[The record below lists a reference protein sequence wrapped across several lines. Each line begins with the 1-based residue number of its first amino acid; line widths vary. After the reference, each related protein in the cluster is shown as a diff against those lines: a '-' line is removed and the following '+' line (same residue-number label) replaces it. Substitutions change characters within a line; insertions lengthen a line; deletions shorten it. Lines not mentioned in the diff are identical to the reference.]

1 MDVAYSVVTYVVLA
15 LTVLYILKVLN
26 SWTKSTDNN
35 FPPGPR
41 CLPLIGNLHIID
53 LKKPHQTLM
62 KLSKIYGSV
71 FSIQMGMKKMV
82 VLAGYETVKDALVN
96 HAEEFGER
104 ARTPIFQKMDKG
116 KGVIFSHGDNWKMM
130 RRFTITTLR
139 DFGMGKSSI
148 EQKVIEE
155 CAHLIQH
162 FESFKGKPFDNT
174 MIMNAAVANI
184 IVAILLGHRMDYE
197 DPTFLRLLN
206 LTNENVRLLGSPT
219 ISLYNIFPVIGFLP
233 GNHRTIVNNVKELY
247 AFIKNT
253 FVGHLKDLDEND
265 QRSFID
271 AFLVRQ
277 KKEERNPQ
285 SYFHNKNLTVVVRNL
300 FSAGMETTSTSLRWG
315 LLLMM
320 KYPDIQEKV
329 QKEITRVIG
338 SAQPNYNHRT
348 EMPFTNAVIH
358 ETQRFADILPMSL
371 PHETT
376 KDVNFKGYLIP
387 KGTYIIPLLSSVL
400 HDKTQFED
408 PEQFNPNHFL
418 DSEGNF
424 IKKAAFMPFSAGAR
438 VCAGETLARMEV
450 FIFFTNLLQKFTFR
464 PPSGVT
470 DVNLNSGIG
479 LTTTPLPH
487 MICAIPRF

>member
-116 KGVIFSHGDNWKMM
+116 KGVILSHGDNWKVM

-206 LTNENVRLLGSPT
+206 LTNENVRLLGSPM
-219 ISLYNIFPVIGFLP
+219 IS
-233 GNHRTIVNNVKELY
+233 
-247 AFIKNT
+247 
-253 FVGHLKDLDEND
+253 
-265 QRSFID
+265 
-271 AFLVRQ
+271 
-277 KKEERNPQ
+277 
-285 SYFHNKNLTVVVRNL
+285 
-300 FSAGMETTSTSLRWG
+300 
-315 LLLMM
+315 
-320 KYPDIQEKV
+320 
-329 QKEITRVIG
+329 
-338 SAQPNYNHRT
+338 
-348 EMPFTNAVIH
+348 
-358 ETQRFADILPMSL
+358 
-371 PHETT
+371 
-376 KDVNFKGYLIP
+376 
-387 KGTYIIPLLSSVL
+387 
-400 HDKTQFED
+400 
-408 PEQFNPNHFL
+408 
-418 DSEGNF
+418 
-424 IKKAAFMPFSAGAR
+424 
-438 VCAGETLARMEV
+438 
-450 FIFFTNLLQKFTFR
+450 
-464 PPSGVT
+464 
-470 DVNLNSGIG
+470 
-479 LTTTPLPH
+479 
-487 MICAIPRF
+487 